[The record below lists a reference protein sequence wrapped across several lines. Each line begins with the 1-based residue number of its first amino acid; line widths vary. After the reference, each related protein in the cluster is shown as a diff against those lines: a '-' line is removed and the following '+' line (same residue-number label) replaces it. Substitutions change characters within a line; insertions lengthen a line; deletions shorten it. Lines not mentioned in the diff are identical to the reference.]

1 MDVEVDV
8 GKHEAVGEDVLVV
21 VDIVEEREAVGEDAV
36 EEQEAGDVREGAV
49 GVEDA

>member
-1 MDVEVDV
+1 MQVVV
-8 GKHEAVGEDVLVV
+8 GKREVVGEDVLVV
-21 VDIVEEREAVGEDAV
+21 VDNEEEQEAVGEDAV